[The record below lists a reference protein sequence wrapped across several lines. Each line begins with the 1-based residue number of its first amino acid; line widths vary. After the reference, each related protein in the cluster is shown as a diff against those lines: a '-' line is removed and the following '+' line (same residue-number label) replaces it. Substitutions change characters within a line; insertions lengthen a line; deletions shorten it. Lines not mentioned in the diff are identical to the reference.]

1 MNITDQIPTIDQSQA
16 LFQNEAE
23 ILNAMSHPARLEIL
37 ELLRDGESCVCHI
50 QAMLDHRQS
59 YISQQLNIL
68 RHAGL
73 ITSRK
78 EGLRVYYQISDP
90 GLFDLLDQVKG
101 FLQKLGKWRPDISG
115 PDELVQ
121 KKKACH
127 CPQCAPQ
134 AGQEACEP
142 AKVEYA

>member
-1 MNITDQIPTIDQSQA
+1 MNINHRIPPVDQSQT

-50 QAMLDHRQS
+50 QAMLDQRQA

-68 RHAGL
+68 RQAGL

-78 EGLRVYYQISDP
+78 EGLRVYYKIYNPD
-90 GLFDLLDQVKG
+90 LFDLLDQVQRI
-101 FLQKLGKWRPDISG
+101 LQKLGKWQPEDAG
-115 PDELVQ
+115 QDNLMQ

-127 CPQCAPQ
+127 CPQCVPHPEKEECQ
-134 AGQEACEP
+134 P

>member
-1 MNITDQIPTIDQSQA
+1 MNINNQMPPFDRSQI
-16 LFQNEAE
+16 LFQSEAE

-50 QAMLDHRQS
+50 QAMLDQRQA

-68 RHAGL
+68 RQAGL

-78 EGLRVYYQISDP
+78 EGLRVYYKINNPD
-90 GLFDLLDQVKG
+90 LFDLLDQVQRI
-101 FLQKLGKWRPDISG
+101 LQKLGKWQPDNSTHDDLI
-115 PDELVQ
+115 Q
-121 KKKACH
+121 KKNTCN
-127 CPQCAPQ
+127 CPQCTPHP
-134 AGQEACEP
+134 EKEECKP

>member
-1 MNITDQIPTIDQSQA
+1 MNINNQISPIDQNQA

-50 QAMLDHRQS
+50 QAMLEQRQS

-68 RHAGL
+68 RQAGL

-78 EGLRVYYQISDP
+78 AGLRVYYQISSPD
-90 GLFDLLDQVKG
+90 LFELLDQVKKI
-101 FLQKLGKWRPDISG
+101 LQKLGKWQPEAAGQDN
-115 PDELVQ
+115 LMQ

-127 CPQCAPQ
+127 CPQCVPNP
-134 AGQEACEP
+134 GQELCKP

>member
-1 MNITDQIPTIDQSQA
+1 MPPIDLNQA

-50 QAMLDHRQS
+50 QAMLDQRQA

-68 RHAGL
+68 RQAGL

-78 EGLRVYYQISDP
+78 EGLRVYYKISDP
-90 GLFDLLDQVKG
+90 ELFQLLDHVEKL
-101 FLQKLGKWRPDISG
+101 LQKLGKWQPDDSLHADLI
-115 PDELVQ
+115 Q
-121 KKKACH
+121 KKNSCN
-127 CPQCAPQ
+127 CPQCTPNP
-134 AGQEACEP
+134 EKEICKP

>member
-1 MNITDQIPTIDQSQA
+1 MNIDDQVSPINPSRA

-50 QAMLDHRQS
+50 QAMLDQRQA

-68 RHAGL
+68 RQAGL

-90 GLFDLLDQVKG
+90 DLFRLLDQVKVI
-101 FLQKLGKWRPDISG
+101 LQKLGKWQPDSSG
-115 PDELVQ
+115 PDELAQ

-134 AGQEACEP
+134 SEKEISEP
-142 AKVEYA
+142 EKVEYA

>member
-1 MNITDQIPTIDQSQA
+1 MNINNQIPPIDQNQM
-16 LFQNEAE
+16 LFQNEAD

-50 QAMLDHRQS
+50 QAMLDHRQA

-68 RHAGL
+68 RQAGL

-78 EGLRVYYQISDP
+78 AGLRVYYKISDP
-90 GLFDLLDQVKG
+90 SLFDLLDQVKG
-101 FLQKLGKWRPDISG
+101 ILLKLGKWQPDASEQ
-115 PDELVQ
+115 DDLLQ

-134 AGQEACEP
+134 TEKEISEP

>member
-1 MNITDQIPTIDQSQA
+1 MNINNRIPPIDQYQA

-50 QAMLDHRQS
+50 QAMLDHRQA

-68 RHAGL
+68 RQAGL

-78 EGLRVYYQISDP
+78 EGLRVYYKITNPD
-90 GLFDLLDQVKG
+90 LFDLLDQVKG
-101 FLQKLGKWRPDISG
+101 ILQKLGKWQPDGSTH
-115 PDELVQ
+115 DDLVR
-121 KKKACH
+121 KKKACN

-134 AGQEACEP
+134 VEKQISEP

>member
-1 MNITDQIPTIDQSQA
+1 MNINNQIPPIDKSQT

-50 QAMLDHRQS
+50 QAMLDQRQS

-68 RHAGL
+68 RQAGL

-78 EGLRVYYQISDP
+78 EGLRVYYKVSDP
-90 GLFDLLDQVKG
+90 GLFDLLDQVKAT
-101 FLQKLGKWRPDISG
+101 LQKLGKLPPEFFSNEDLI
-115 PDELVQ
+115 Q
-121 KKKACH
+121 KKKACN
-127 CPQCAPQ
+127 CPQCASPVEKQ
-134 AGQEACEP
+134 FTDP
-142 AKVEYA
+142 IKVEYA

>member
-1 MNITDQIPTIDQSQA
+1 MNITDQLPYIDQNQA

-50 QAMLDHRQS
+50 QAMLDHRQA

-68 RHAGL
+68 RQAGL

-78 EGLRVYYQISDP
+78 AGLRVYYKISDP
-90 GLFDLLDQVKG
+90 GLFELLDQVKVM
-101 FLQKLGKWRPDISG
+101 LLKLGKWQPDISG
-115 PDELVQ
+115 QNDLIQ

-127 CPQCAPQ
+127 CPQCTPQ
-134 AGQEACEP
+134 AVQEFCEP

>member
-1 MNITDQIPTIDQSQA
+1 MNINHRNQSIDQNQT

-23 ILNAMSHPARLEIL
+23 ILNALSHPARLEIL

-50 QAMLDHRQS
+50 QAMLDHRQA

-68 RHAGL
+68 RLAGL

-78 EGLRVYYQISDP
+78 EGLRVYYKISDP
-90 GLFDLLDQVKG
+90 ELFDLLDQVKG
-101 FLQKLGKWRPDISG
+101 ILQKLGKWQPDGSTHN
-115 PDELVQ
+115 ELIQ
-121 KKKACH
+121 KKKACN

-134 AGQEACEP
+134 PEQEICE
-142 AKVEYA
+142 AVKVEYA

>member
-1 MNITDQIPTIDQSQA
+1 MNINHRIPPVDQSQT

-50 QAMLDHRQS
+50 QAMLDQRQA

-68 RHAGL
+68 RQAGL

-78 EGLRVYYQISDP
+78 EGLRVYYKIYNPD
-90 GLFDLLDQVKG
+90 LFDLLDQVQG
-101 FLQKLGKWRPDISG
+101 ILQKLGKWQPDDSTHDDLI
-115 PDELVQ
+115 Q
-121 KKKACH
+121 KKNTCN
-127 CPQCAPQ
+127 CPQCAPHPDK
-134 AGQEACEP
+134 EKCKP